1 MYRVV
6 TSRVYKKS
14 EHISMQDRSLS
25 MGDEPSVVSCQCVTV
40 SRGPETAYVRFCYDD
55 DAELAHRILAMSL

>member
-1 MYRVV
+1 
-6 TSRVYKKS
+6 
-14 EHISMQDRSLS
+14 MQDRSLS